1 MRWDGGVR
9 RMSTESKAAIIK
21 TGRSQ
26 LRVDIGAV
34 SIILITVLLSI
45 ILGAT
50 TSSFFSYNNIYS
62 ILFGVSIQF
71 FAIIGFTFLMIMGE
85 LDMSVGAV
93 YGFSGTMLG
102 TLMIKTDMP
111 FILAFIVTILI
122 CACFGMISGYVVTK
136 FRVNSM
142 MVTIGMMTLIQGI
155 NWILIGSLQGY
166 TFPDTYRHFI
176 NLRIGAIHWSIL
188 FMILIVVALEI
199 LMKKSTVFKKMY
211 YVGSNIETA
220 RIYGIKS
227 EKIKIITFAVSSATA
242 AIGGILA
249 TSRIMHADVTTGV
262 NLEFLMITAA
272 VVGGAS
278 LFGGKGSVM
287 RSVLGLLFL
296 SVIFNGMIIFKI
308 DPFIQHVIVGFILI
322 VAVFI
327 DTLLNKMTK

>member
-1 MRWDGGVR
+1 MI
-9 RMSTESKAAIIK
+9 TESKVTHIK
-21 TGRSQ
+21 TLDDSKRK
-26 LRVDIGAV
+26 LDIGALT
-34 SIILITVLLSI
+34 IILITITLCIVLSF
-45 ILGAT
+45 T
-50 TSSFFSYNNIYS
+50 TSSFSSYNNIYS

-102 TLMIKTDMP
+102 SLLINTEIP
-111 FILAFIVTILI
+111 FILSFIITILI
-122 CACFGMISGYVVTK
+122 CAFMGMISGFIVTK
-136 FRVNSM
+136 FRVNSL
-142 MVTIGMMTLIQGI
+142 MVTIGMMMAIQGI
-155 NWILIGSLQGY
+155 NWVLIGTLQGY
-166 TFPDTYRHFI
+166 SFPDDYRHLITYRV
-176 NLRIGAIHWSIL
+176 GGIHWSIL
-188 FMILIVVALEI
+188 FMILIVVVLEI
-199 LMKKSTVFKKMY
+199 LIKKSTIFKKMY

-227 EKIKIITFAVSSATA
+227 VKIKIITFAISSATA

-278 LFGGKGSVM
+278 IFGGKGSVLK
-287 RSVLGLLFL
+287 SVLGLIFL

-308 DPFIQHVIVGFILI
+308 DPFIQQVIVGFILI

-327 DTLLNKMTK
+327 DTQLNKITK